1 MYMKT
6 LVRGNQVMVQTNIS
20 KEDFNKY
27 KDYGVFTVVDA
38 DGNQVYKVDRG
49 YYSDIST
56 FGISCDTVYQGKLAA
71 SALFDGTAEEI
82 TNTIK
87 PSLLALKENETIIA
101 RQLDELKDR
110 LAGIDETI
118 IIEE

>member
-1 MYMKT
+1 MKT

-20 KEDFNKY
+20 EEDFNKY
-27 KDYGVFTVVDA
+27 KNYGVFTVVDA
-38 DGNQVYKVDRG
+38 DGNEVYRVDKG
-49 YYSDIST
+49 YDSSVST
-56 FGISCDTVYQGKLAA
+56 FGISCDTVYQGKLTA
-71 SALFDGTAEEI
+71 SAIFDGTAAEF
-82 TNTIK
+82 TNAIK
-87 PSLLALKENETIIA
+87 PSLLALKENEAIIA